1 MVDENI
7 LLYNIEAEQKSLNNR
22 RVRQPYHD
30 SFGII
35 HDPIHQVH
43 QNLSELDHI

>member
-7 LLYNIEAEQKSLNNR
+7 LFYNIEAEQKSLDNR
-22 RVRQPYHD
+22 RVRQPYRD
-30 SFGII
+30 SFEII

-43 QNLSELDHI
+43 QNLSELDYV